1 MAFYFLVD
9 SYIYGNCKEYEEYID
24 KAKSIVESYGGEYI
38 LRSSNVK
45 ALSES
50 RMPDRCIVIKFPSY
64 EAIDKCF
71 SSEEYREI
79 MGKRINNVDGRAII
93 VEGDD

>member
-1 MAFYFLVD
+1 MGMVL
-9 SYIYGNCKEYEEYID
+9 
-24 KAKSIVESYGGEYI
+24 
-38 LRSSNVK
+38 SSQRKRIVK
-45 ALSES
+45 ALNES

-71 SSEEYREI
+71 SSEEYRKI

>member
-9 SYIYGNCKEYEEYID
+9 SYVYGDRKEYEEYID
-24 KAKSIVESYGGEYI
+24 KVESIVESYGGEYI

-71 SSEEYREI
+71 SSEEYRII